1 MSFCRIVCAI
11 LLIFFFSSSCGFKPL
26 YKELNDSRKIDG
38 KIKVENIEGKSG
50 YFLRE
55 EITRRF
61 GEPQND
67 ANNLE
72 IKISISKSSKIIT
85 PANEITSYNL
95 IMNAEY
101 SLKKKDGTIII
112 PKQNLSSKTGYSAAT
127 NMTGYATQIA
137 EEAAKKRLS
146 IDIGNKIITRLL
158 ISSEDWKK
166 WN

>member
-1 MSFCRIVCAI
+1 MSFYRYFWLIM
-11 LLIFFFSSSCGFKPL
+11 LIFALTSSCGFKPL
-26 YKELNDSRKIDG
+26 YKELNDNDKING
-38 KIKVENIEGKSG
+38 KINVASIGGKSG
-50 YFLRE
+50 YYLRE
-55 EITRRF
+55 EIARRF
-61 GEPQND
+61 GEAQKD
-67 ANNLE
+67 AYNLE

-95 IMNAEY
+95 VMNAEY
-101 SLKKKDGTIII
+101 SLKGEDGTIII

-158 ISSEDWKK
+158 ISSKDWKI
-166 WN
+166 